1 AQAQNLDFEAGQVGA
16 EPSGWI
22 VPHAIRDGGYHVSV
36 VEEKPHGGKRCVLVQ
51 GAPNKANIFGNV
63 LQRVDATPY
72 RGKKLRLRA
81 SVRTQ
86 GRAQLW
92 MRVDQANGDM
102 GFFDNMDDRPI
113 TSGDWREYT
122 IEGEIEKDA
131 AVLNF
136 GMMLIG
142 DGKAWLDDVKLE
154 I

>member
-1 AQAQNLDFEAGQVGA
+1 PAHADNLDLESAEASG
-16 EPSGWI
+16 EPTGWI
-22 VPHAIRDGGYHVSV
+22 VPPVVRDGGYRVRV
-36 VEEKPHGGKRCVLVQ
+36 VDEKPHGGKHCVLVE
-51 GAPNKANIFGNV
+51 GAPKTGNIFGNV
-63 LQRVDATPY
+63 LQRIDATPY
-72 RGKKLRLRA
+72 RGKKVRLRA
-81 SVRTQ
+81 TVRAQ

-92 MRVDQANGDM
+92 MRADLANGDL

-142 DGKAWLDDVKLE
+142 EGKAWLDDV
-154 I
+154 